1 MNALMRT
8 TCVATMIKGGQAEN
22 ALPREVSATINCRML
37 PGTNSAEVQ
46 ATLQGLVDNDEIMF
60 TSIYTAIPS
69 PASVLPGELLESIES
84 LVEASWPGV
93 PVIPEMS
100 TGATDGLFLRSAG
113 MPVFGVSGWFNRPED
128 MRAHGLD
135 EKIGVAEFHQG
146 TEFWYHMLKA
156 LSQP

>member
-8 TCVATMIKGGQAEN
+8 TCVATMIKGGEAEN
-22 ALPREVSATINCRML
+22 ALPREVSATINCRIL
-37 PGTNSAEVQ
+37 PGTNPAEVQ
-46 ATLQGLVDNDEIMF
+46 ATLEDLVANDAIEF
-60 TSIYTAIPS
+60 TSIYNAIPS
-69 PASVLPGELLESIES
+69 PASVLPGELLEAIET

-93 PVIPEMS
+93 AVIPEMS

-113 MPVFGVSGWFNRPED
+113 IPVFGVAGWFNRPED

-135 EKIGVAEFHQG
+135 EKVGIAEFHQG
-146 TEFWYHMLKA
+146 TEYWYHMLKE